1 MPLQKFMSKTKK
13 DPNYA
18 LKLESA
24 IVEKYGAETVQHPQK
39 GWTPDKEEEYIEQ
52 LKLLNDKLNKITE
65 KLEKVEVQG
74 VLISKKLLNKD
85 SERVCPICSKYSFD
99 SRDDVYMN
107 KYKCCRICFIQYVDG
122 REERWTSGWRP
133 KLGENK

>member
-1 MPLQKFMSKTKK
+1 MSKQSK

-18 LKLESA
+18 LKLEHA
-24 IVEKYGAETVQHPQK
+24 IAEKYGTETVQHPAK
-39 GWTPDKEEEYIEQ
+39 NWTPEKEEQYFEQ
-52 LKLLNDKLNKITE
+52 LKILNDKLNKIAE

-74 VLISKKLLNKD
+74 VLISKKLLNRD
-85 SERVCPICSKYSFD
+85 SKRVCLVCNKYSFD

-107 KYKCCRICFIQYVDG
+107 KHECCRICYIQYVEG